1 MLANETERMMYSD
14 HSSNETCQSLFN
26 KNKLHNKY
34 EKRRAQY
41 LLLVAIMAI
50 FASLI
55 KWTLRYINKAM
66 VCSITK
72 NIYIYSYQ
80 NFEKP
85 FRKTTKKVLEHSRRI
100 GQMNRQG
107 RQLVRCRQIV
117 TIATII
123 MSTAVSGI
131 QILLGA

>member
-1 MLANETERMMYSD
+1 MLANETERLLYSD

-26 KNKLHNKY
+26 KNPLHNKY

-55 KWTLRYINKAM
+55 KWTLRYINKAR
-66 VCSITK
+66 VHSK
-72 NIYIYSYQ
+72 EHLNL
-80 NFEKP
+80 
-85 FRKTTKKVLEHSRRI
+85 FRSNLLNHVKVLEHSRRI

-123 MSTAVSGI
+123 MSTAVSGF
-131 QILLGA
+131 QILLGT